1 MNMMHKREY
10 GENPERCRHCVWE
23 LLFVQSLG
31 NWEEKSREEQSQET
45 CLYVE
50 SQICGPR
57 IFVLTN
63 DV

>member
-1 MNMMHKREY
+1 M
-10 GENPERCRHCVWE
+10 
-23 LLFVQSLG
+23 QSLG

>member
-1 MNMMHKREY
+1 MNMMHKRES